1 MRIADYGLEPIRM
14 AAPQSAFRN
23 LQSAI
28 QKMRNSLLYTL
39 AGTVIIIGIWWG
51 LAEALSKKQPVV
63 GYSTNIEELPAAV
76 RDSVIRADEAKL
88 SAATEFKKIYPI
100 LPTPVQVV
108 QAFPRLMAAPYNLI
122 DNLGRSLWLNLRGY
136 FWAILISVP
145 LGFLLGLIPAVKSLF
160 SKHVDALRYL
170 PLTALTG
177 LFITWFGLDDS
188 MKIAFLAFGILVYML
203 PVVVQRIAEV
213 DDVYVKTVYTLGA
226 TRWQTIKSVYLP
238 AVLSKFMDDVRVL
251 TAISWTY
258 IIIAEMQ
265 NNVGGIGAL
274 AYQSGKRGKID
285 QVFAILLLVII
296 VGILQ
301 DRIFAWLDKR
311 LFPHKYYP
319 TAAAA
324 IPEARWG
331 IFAMFGVLALLVILP
346 IIVPSLGEMLT
357 TIGWLVTVA
366 CLALILLGE
375 FKFFSRKTTA

>member
-1 MRIADYGLEPIRM
+1 MR
-14 AAPQSAFRN
+14 ST
-23 LQSAI
+23 
-28 QKMRNSLLYTL
+28 LLYTL
-39 AGTVIIIGIWWG
+39 AGTLILIAVWWG
-51 LAEALSKKQPVV
+51 LAEALSRKQPVV
-63 GYSTNIEELPAAV
+63 GYSTNLEDLPAAV
-76 RDSVIRADEAKL
+76 RDSVIRADEAKI
-88 SAATEFKKIYPI
+88 SAATDFKKIYPI
-100 LPTPVQVV
+100 LPTPLQVIE
-108 QAFPRLMAAPYNLI
+108 AYPRLIASPYNLWA
-122 DNLGRSLWLNLRGY
+122 NLGRSLWLNLRGY
-136 FWAILISVP
+136 FWAILIAVP
-145 LGFLLGLIPAVKSLF
+145 LGFVLGLIPAVKKLF

-226 TRWQTIKSVYLP
+226 TRWQTIRSVYLP
-238 AVLSKFMDDVRVL
+238 AVLSKFMDDIRVL

-285 QVFAILLLVII
+285 QVFAILLLVIL
-296 VGILQ
+296 VGIVQ
-301 DRIFAWLDKR
+301 DRLFAWLDKR
-311 LFPHKYYP
+311 LFPHKYYS

-331 IFAMFGVLALLVILP
+331 IFMLLGVVALLTILP
-346 IIVPSLGEMLT
+346 AVLPSLGEVLT
-357 TIGWLVTVA
+357 TGGWLVTVA
-366 CLALILLGE
+366 CLALIALGE
-375 FKFFSRKTTA
+375 FKFFSRKAA